1 MIEAWLDLPTAGLFA
16 VLAAFYGATAASLT
30 WLAFSAA
37 TGPALRHF
45 DGVVPP
51 FFAAVS
57 ILFALLTGFLASDVA
72 DRNRQ
77 AFRAVQA
84 EAGELH
90 NVYTLSLASASD
102 MHDIRAALASY
113 VKSVVAEEWPAM
125 ADDRRSPSTA
135 AGYDALLREVSDP
148 RIAQAAGNP
157 VQVVLLNATVR
168 AGTARSIRLALA
180 ADRTTDIK
188 WATILLLGMMTQI
201 SIALVHLHKR
211 NAHVAALT
219 VFSVSAVIALGLIAL
234 QERPFAGDL
243 QVPPGPLLD
252 LVKLTTQ

>member
-1 MIEAWLDLPTAGLFA
+1 MIETWLDLPTAGLFA
-16 VLAAFYGATAASLT
+16 VLAAFYGATAAALT
-30 WLAFSAA
+30 WLNFSAT
-37 TGPALRHF
+37 TGPALRRF
-45 DGVVPP
+45 DGVVAP

-77 AFRAVQA
+77 AFRAVQM
-84 EAGELH
+84 EGGELH

-113 VKSVVAEEWPAM
+113 VKTVVAEEWPAM
-125 ADDRRSPSTA
+125 AEDRRSPAAS

-168 AGTARSIRLALA
+168 AGTARSSRLALA

-201 SIALVHLHKR
+201 SIALVHLQKR